1 MIIVQD
7 NFYDNPEEVYQKAI
21 SVKYEE
27 EGDPLLPEG
36 HAGSRSLKPYY
47 EDIALEEISRL
58 LQFPVESG
66 SLKDNAK
73 FQYCTQND
81 RVWVHTDPF
90 EYAAV
95 VYLDRYVP
103 VNAGTSFYTWKE
115 TNQNTLPVEY
125 ESEPQRFFDEH
136 PYPLDMTKW
145 EENLRIG
152 LRFNRII
159 IYPGEY
165 FHDATNYY
173 GKSFEDARL
182 FQTFFMNRRK

>member
-1 MIIVQD
+1 MIIIED
-7 NFYDNPEEVYQKAI
+7 NFYDDPEEVYQKAI
-21 SVKYEE
+21 SVKYDTDNT
-27 EGDPLLPEG
+27 GIG
-36 HAGSRSLKPYY
+36 HAGTRSNEPHF
-47 EDIALEEISRL
+47 EDIALEKISRL
-58 LQFPVESG
+58 LQFPIESD
-66 SLKDNAK
+66 SPDTAC
-73 FQYCTQND
+73 FQYCTQED

-90 EYAAV
+90 DYAAV
-95 VYLDRYVP
+95 LYLDRYVP

-159 IYPGEY
+159 IYPGNY

-173 GKSFEDARL
+173 GNSFEDARL